1 MQAQYISY
9 LIILMITITIIGLL
23 ITGFANT
30 WQEWEQTQHYYQIIN
45 NIQRICDLFDAA
57 IAENEGKIAYIN
69 MPEPISLGYS
79 KTIGQ
84 IIVCVDGDLYA
95 FSTEVGVFYFE
106 VPLRVAEIE
115 DSWQERG
122 EWSFFTQSSSKTILR
137 GHAMYEGTTFSMF
150 FSMGVDVDMP
160 NNETL
165 VIYMNTLQV
174 SSPMGGVKKTLK
186 GFRISI
192 SVKRYVY
199 EDKIKNG
206 NPISGNLILRLKS
219 PKIGVDQRIFIMHI
233 PDSNPLSVKL
243 IITHT
248 ILEVEIC

>member
-9 LIILMITITIIGLL
+9 LIVLMITITIIGLL

-45 NIQRICDLFDAA
+45 NIQRICDLFDTAM
-57 IAENEGKIAYIN
+57 AENKSKIAYIN

-79 KTIGQ
+79 KTTGQ
-84 IIVCVDGDLYA
+84 IIVCIDGDLDA

-106 VPLRVAEIE
+106 VPLRMAEIG

-122 EWSFFTQSSSKTILR
+122 EWSFFSQSSPKTILR
-137 GHAMYEGTTFSMF
+137 GHAMYEGTTLSMF
-150 FSMGVDVDMP
+150 FSVGVDVDMP
-160 NNETL
+160 NSETL

-174 SSPMGGVKKTLK
+174 SSSIGGAKKTLK

-192 SVKRYVY
+192 AVKGYVY
-199 EDKIKNG
+199 EHKIKNG
-206 NPISGNLILRLKS
+206 DPVSGNLILRLKS
-219 PKIGVDQRIFIMHI
+219 PEIGVDQRIFIMHI

-243 IITHT
+243 VITHI
-248 ILEVEIC
+248 ILEVEVC